1 MASRLQTQKA
11 LRGVIG
17 TLGQVQISVGKGG
30 DLLTPTEVL
39 NRLSAF
45 STEGAGRDLLEPS
58 SGAPCIEQGLIK
70 GELDSRIHQRGAK
83 LQPSKGSLRKV
94 TQKVVYS
101 RVLAHLSIFLVTLVK
116 GSGNRNLS
124 KSS

>member
-11 LRGVIG
+11 FRGVIG
-17 TLGQVQISVGKGG
+17 TLGQVQVSVGKGG

-39 NRLSAF
+39 NRFSAF
-45 STEGAGRDLLEPS
+45 PTKGADRDLLEPPG
-58 SGAPCIEQGLIK
+58 GAPCIEQGLIK

-94 TQKVVYS
+94 TQKVVNS
-101 RVLAHLSIFLVTLVK
+101 RCFGPPS
-116 GSGNRNLS
+116 NLLGHS
-124 KSS
+124 C